1 MGLRVGDQILEYN
14 GTDLRRAT
22 AEYAAF
28 EMAKPA
34 DKVSAIVQYNIQ
46 SESCLSILK
55 HWKLNLR
62 FFAEFNQIKDK
73 PGDSFYVRVGFDR
86 QAESNESELSFSK
99 DDVLYVDITMFGGV
113 SGQWRA
119 WKLDELGYR
128 TQCGIIPSQMK

>member
-1 MGLRVGDQILEYN
+1 MKN
-14 GTDLRRAT
+14 
-22 AEYAAF
+22 
-28 EMAKPA
+28 
-34 DKVSAIVQYNIQ
+34 VQRFYT
-46 SESCLSILK
+46 
-55 HWKLNLR
+55 R
-62 FFAEFNQIKDK
+62 FFLEFNQIKDK

-86 QAESNESELSFSK
+86 QAESNESELSFNK